1 LEKFPHD
8 ARLSGDPGHFPG
20 RVDCEIPMIRLSIG
34 EKTRMIDRLGWFHR
48 DDAIESSLVSEDT
61 YECCL
66 TQPGVP
72 EIKHFD

>member
-1 LEKFPHD
+1 
-8 ARLSGDPGHFPG
+8 
-20 RVDCEIPMIRLSIG
+20 
-34 EKTRMIDRLGWFHR
+34 MIDRLGWFHR